1 MKSKFAAIGASAL
14 ILTTCSIPAAG
25 DYLVNQKIYG
35 PITEETQQDLIQYII
50 QTKKEQTMLEQQ
62 VAENKRLLE
71 NRQLI
76 VSRMVDLEKYVDK
89 TWYVFSGSTPR
100 GWDCSGLVM
109 WFYEDLGVS
118 LEHSATKQYQA
129 GYKVQEPVVGDLV
142 VFKYND
148 AKRAYHVGLYVSDN
162 LMIHAGGKKGDRTE
176 YQDIAAF
183 AGNYSEVYYVRF
195 IDSK

>member
-1 MKSKFAAIGASAL
+1 MKSKFAAISASAL
-14 ILTTCSIPAAG
+14 LLTTCSIPAAG
-25 DYLVNQKIYG
+25 DLVSQNIYKAVAQ
-35 PITEETQQDLIQYII
+35 ESQQDVLEYII
-50 QTKKEQTMLEQQ
+50 ETKRQQTLLEQQ
-62 VAENKRLLE
+62 IAENERLIK
-71 NRQLI
+71 NRELI
-76 VSRMVDLEKYVDK
+76 VDRIADLKKHVNK
-89 TWYVFSGSTPR
+89 TWYVFSGSTPQ

-118 LEHSATKQYQA
+118 LEHSATKQYRA

-162 LMIHAGGKKGDRTE
+162 LMIHSGGKKGDRTE
-176 YQDIAAF
+176 FQDIAAF